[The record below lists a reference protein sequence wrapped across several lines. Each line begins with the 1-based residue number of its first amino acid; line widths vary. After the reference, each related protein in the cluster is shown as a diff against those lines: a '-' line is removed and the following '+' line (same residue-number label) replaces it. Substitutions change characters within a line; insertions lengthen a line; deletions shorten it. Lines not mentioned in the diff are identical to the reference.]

1 MKSIKALSALA
12 VPVLTVAAAAFSE
25 VSAQDA
31 STVNYYL
38 RAPGYY
44 ADLTDPSY
52 SKSYWSLSDSEQI
65 TPDSLPGADAAV
77 EGINL

>member
-1 MKSIKALSALA
+1 MKYIKALSALA

-38 RAPGYY
+38 RASSYY

-65 TPDSLPGADAAV
+65 TPDSLPGAAAAV